1 MTLALQSPVDASDRE
16 GWLRWRTSGIGSSDA
31 AAVAGISP
39 WATPFEIYCR
49 KLGLAPEVE
58 ETRAMRI
65 GTLMEPVIAQLYA
78 DETGHEI
85 ADRQVCVTH
94 PTLPFVRATLDG
106 LREDGRIVEFK
117 TAGIRAAKEWGD
129 ENDAIPDYY
138 AIQLHHQMLARDAE
152 VADLAVLIGG
162 QDFRIYTVERYEP
175 TAARLIELESEFWDR
190 VQRRDPPPATAV
202 ADARLY
208 ACLYPDPEGE
218 TDLGDAGRIQA
229 MNYEECGREIKRLE
243 EARERA
249 KLELLAA
256 LGPHQTGL
264 LPDGRRVKRSVIPV
278 AERVQTIKAHLQTRI
293 SISKGTK

>member
-1 MTLALQSPVDASDRE
+1 LDV
-16 GWLRWRTSGIGSSDA
+16 
-31 AAVAGISP
+31 
-39 WATPFEIYCR
+39 YCR
-49 KLGLAPEVE
+49 KLGLAPEIE

-65 GTLMEPVIAQLYA
+65 GTLMEPVLAQLYT
-78 DETGHEI
+78 DETGHAI
-85 ADRQVCVTH
+85 AEQQVCVTH
-94 PTLPFVRATLDG
+94 ATLPFIRATLDAV
-106 LREDGRIVEFK
+106 REDGRIVEFK
-117 TAGIRAAKEWGD
+117 TAGIRQAREWGD
-129 ENDAIPDYY
+129 LGDEIPDWYSL
-138 AIQLHHQMLARDAE
+138 QLHHQMLARDAE

-162 QDFRIYTVERYEP
+162 QDFRVYTVERYEP
-175 TAARLIELESEFWDR
+175 TAARLLEIESEFWDR

-208 ACLYPDPEGE
+208 ACLYPNPEGE

-264 LPDGRRVKRSVIPV
+264 LPDGRRVKRSVIQV
-278 AERVQTIKAHLQTRI
+278 AERVQTVKAHLQTRLY
-293 SISKGTK
+293 ISKGNSNG